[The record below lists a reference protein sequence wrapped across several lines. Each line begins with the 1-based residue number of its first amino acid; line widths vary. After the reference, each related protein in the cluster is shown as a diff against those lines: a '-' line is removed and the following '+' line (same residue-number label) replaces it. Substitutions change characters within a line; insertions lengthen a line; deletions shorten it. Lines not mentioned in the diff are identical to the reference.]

1 MFKLNKKA
9 SAWSLAFAAVATA
22 ASLGTAPAV
31 YAQDSAV
38 EEVIVTG
45 SRIRRPGLQSSSPI
59 TTIGLEE
66 VEFQQEV
73 EIEKILRELP
83 STIPGD
89 GQNVN
94 NGTGGTAT
102 IDLRGLGPNRNLVL
116 LNGRRITPANYFGRV
131 DTSTIP
137 TALIERVDIITGGA
151 SAVYGS
157 DAVAGAINIVTKQN
171 FTGFDLQV
179 TNSTSG
185 DNDADTDNIS
195 MTLGADLDGGRGNV
209 AINLSW
215 SEREAVLLGQ
225 RPLGNLGIATASG
238 ANYNEFLAGQ
248 GPVPTPI
255 AGCDGPDAVS
265 AGGSTTSMPTRAN
278 IAGAG
283 NVGQFLNDRTLYTGD
298 AGIGLGARGGCSV
311 FNFNPYNFYR
321 TPQERYNAF
330 VMGNFEFNENLE
342 IYSTLEFSNIT
353 VEQQVAPSGTF
364 GAQFDVPM
372 ANPFFSSQ
380 ALGEILSFANTAV
393 GLGNLSAGGQGA
405 NWNDVNGNGIVDEAD
420 YLKMQLRRR
429 TLELGP
435 RTEQYD
441 TEHFMFLAG
450 ARGQLVGDWN
460 YDVSFQY
467 GESNRTTVR
476 DGYTNLTNIQNALD
490 SVDGVTCRNGDAT
503 CVPIDL
509 FGGFGTITPAM
520 AGYARAIALQQ
531 QKYDQSVGIIALDG
545 PVDFV
550 QLPTASTPLA
560 LSVGFETRDEFA
572 SLEPD
577 ECLKL
582 APASCQ
588 GGAGGNLLPI
598 AGGFK
603 VDEFFMEGLLPLVDG
618 VDFVESLNFEF
629 GYRDSDYNTVGNVS
643 TWKAGLNWTINDQL
657 LVRVMQQ
664 EATRAP
670 NVSELFSPVTTAL
683 RNATLDPCSVANA
696 GNINATLQALC
707 ESTGMLP
714 GQVGVLQDIVSGQV
728 NTLEG
733 SDPTNPPAAETAD
746 TFTAGFVW
754 TPDFGGD
761 LIENFTINL
770 DYYDIDVQDIIGAF
784 SAQEI
789 LDQCYVLGDP
799 TACSNVVR
807 VDGDLT
813 TPASGIRR
821 YTTNLSYERAEGYEL
836 GFNFGVDLGGLG
848 DLQFSGNINKY
859 ITQESLSSPTVPVI
873 DCKGYFG
880 TSCDPLSDMRWVQR
894 TTWNWNDLSASLQ
907 WRHIGDVDRELP
919 EVASSFAAF
928 RTIDSYDYL
937 DLYVGYNLWDDRI
950 RLSVGIDNI
959 TDEDPPVVGNEAGDT
974 SSNSGNTFPSNYDT
988 LGRIYTAGFRLTF

>member
-9 SAWSLAFAAVATA
+9 SALPMAFAAIATA

-31 YAQDSAV
+31 YAQDTAV

-45 SRIRRPGLQSSSPI
+45 SRIRRPGLQSASPI
-59 TTIGLEE
+59 TTVGLEE
-66 VEFQQEV
+66 IEFQQEV

-83 STIPGD
+83 ATIPGD

-94 NGTGGTAT
+94 NGTDGVAT
-102 IDLRGLGPNRNLVL
+102 IDLRGLGPERNLIL
-116 LNGRRITPANYFGRV
+116 LNGRRITPANFRGRV

-137 TALIERVDIITGGA
+137 TALIERIDIITGGA

-157 DAVAGAINIVTKQN
+157 DAIAGAVNIVTKQN
-171 FTGFDLQV
+171 FQGFDLLV
-179 TNSTSG
+179 NNTTTG
-185 DNDADTDNIS
+185 DNDGDTDNIS
-195 MTLGADLDGGRGNV
+195 MTLGSALDGGRGNV

-225 RPLGNLGIATASG
+225 RPLGNLGIQSSNG
-238 ANYNEFLAGQ
+238 ANYAEFLAGQ
-248 GPVPTPI
+248 GPSPTPI
-255 AGCDGPDAVS
+255 AGCDGPDAVA

-298 AGIGLGARGGCSV
+298 AGTGLGARGGCSV

-330 VMGNFEFNENLE
+330 FMGNFEFNENLE
-342 IYSTLEFSNIT
+342 IYSTLEYSNIT

-364 GAQFDVPM
+364 GARFDVPL
-372 ANPFFSSQ
+372 ANPFFSDQ
-380 ALGEILSFANTAV
+380 ALGEILSFANEAV
-393 GLGNLSAGGQGA
+393 GLGNLSPGGQGT
-405 NWNDVNGNGIVDEAD
+405 NWYDVNGNGIVDEAD
-420 YLKMQLRRR
+420 YVKMQLRRR

-441 TEHFMFLAG
+441 TEHFMMLAG
-450 ARGQLVGDWN
+450 ARGQLIGDWN

-490 SVDGVTCRNGDAT
+490 SVDGVTCANGDST

-531 QKYDQSVGIIALDG
+531 QKYDQSVGLITLDG

-550 QLPTASTPLA
+550 QIPSASTPLA
-560 LSVGFETRDEFA
+560 LSVGFETRDEFG

-598 AGGFK
+598 AGGYR

-618 VDFVESLNFEF
+618 VDFVEALNLEF
-629 GYRDSDYNTVGNVS
+629 GYRDSDYTTVGNVD
-643 TWKAGLNWTINDQL
+643 TWKVGLNWTVNDAL

-670 NVSELFSPVTTAL
+670 NVAELFSPVTTAL

-696 GNINATLQALC
+696 GNITPTLQALC

-714 GQVGVLQDIVSGQV
+714 GQVGVLQDIVAGQV

-733 SDPTNPPAAETAD
+733 SDPTNPPNAETAD

-754 TPDFGGD
+754 TPNFNSDI
-761 LIENFTINL
+761 IENFTISL
-770 DYYDIDVQDIIGAF
+770 DYYDIDVEDVIGEF
-784 SAQEI
+784 TAQEI
-789 LDQCYVLGDP
+789 IDQCYVLGDP
-799 TACSNVVR
+799 ASCANVVR

-821 YTTNLSYERAEGYEL
+821 LTTNLLYERSEGYEL
-836 GFNFGVDLGGLG
+836 GFNFGVDLGGYG
-848 DLQFSGNINKY
+848 DLQFSGNVNRY
-859 ITQESLSSPTVPVI
+859 ITQESLSSATVPVI
-873 DCKGYFG
+873 DCKGFFG
-880 TSCDPLSDMRWVQR
+880 TSCDPVSDTRWVQR
-894 TTWNWNDLSASLQ
+894 TNWNWNDLTASLQ
-907 WRHIGDVDRELP
+907 WRHIDSVDAEPP
-919 EVASSFAAF
+919 ERATLFPAF
-928 RTIDSYDYL
+928 QSIESYDYL

-950 RLSVGIDNI
+950 RLSVGVENL
-959 TDEDPPVVGNEAGDT
+959 TDQDPPVVGNEAGDT
-974 SSNSGNTFPSNYDT
+974 SSNSGNTFPSNYDP
-988 LGRIYTAGFRLTF
+988 LGRVYTAGFRLTF